1 MKSNTLRLWI
11 AFAMIVGV
19 GAVGRLI
26 FHDIPNFTPTVGV
39 AVFAGLYFRNGG
51 IAVLAPLAVM
61 VISNLWFDPY
71 TSWYMLAVVYAGLAF
86 PAVLSHLLSRQHH
99 GRKRLR
105 PLGMLACGVLPSVFF
120 FLTTNFAVWLWSG
133 FYAKSLAGLLDCY
146 VKGIPFYKYSLCS
159 NLIFVAA
166 ALVVYELIGL
176 LFRERQSV
184 AIEP

>member
-1 MKSNTLRLWI
+1 MKSDTLRLWI
-11 AFAMIVGV
+11 AFAIIVGV
-19 GAVGRLI
+19 GAVGRLV
-26 FHDIPNFTPTVGV
+26 FYDIPNFTPTVGV

-71 TSWYMLAVVYAGLAF
+71 SNWPMLAVVYAGLAF
-86 PAVLSHLLSRQHH
+86 PAVLSHLLSRQQH

-120 FLTTNFAVWLWSG
+120 FLTTNFAVWLWGG
-133 FYAKSLAGLLDCY
+133 FYANNLAGLLDCY

-166 ALVVYELIGL
+166 ALVVYELLGVIGKEH
-176 LFRERQSV
+176 RPV
-184 AIEP
+184 ATEA